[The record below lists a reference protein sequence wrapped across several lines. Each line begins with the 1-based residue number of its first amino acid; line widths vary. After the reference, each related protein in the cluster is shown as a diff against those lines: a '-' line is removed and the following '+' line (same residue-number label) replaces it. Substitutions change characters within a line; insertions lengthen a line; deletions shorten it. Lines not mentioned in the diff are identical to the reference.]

1 MHTRHVVVWLDH
13 SEAHVI
19 HFNREGSESEHIRAA
34 AKPHLH
40 VKAQGQAGSGR
51 SAEDRTYLDA
61 VVSAVEDAQEILLV
75 GPGSEKA
82 ALYKHMLKSHHPVA
96 EKVVS
101 VESAD
106 HPTDAQLLAY
116 ARKYFIASDR
126 MQHGL

>member
-19 HFNREGSESEHIRAA
+19 HFNREGSEAEHIRAT
-34 AKPHLH
+34 AKPHRH
-40 VKAQGQAGSGR
+40 VKANARTGSGR
-51 SAEDRTYLDA
+51 SAEDRAYLDA
-61 VVSAVEDAQEILLV
+61 VVSAVEDAEEILVV
-75 GPGSEKA
+75 GPGSEKVS
-82 ALYKHMLKSHHPVA
+82 LYKHMLEAHHPVA

-116 ARKYFIASDR
+116 ARKYFVASDR
-126 MQHGL
+126 MRHGT

>member
-1 MHTRHVVVWLDH
+1 MQTRHVVVWLDH

-19 HFNREGSESEHIRAA
+19 HFNREASEAEHIRAT
-34 AKPHLH
+34 AKPHLN
-40 VKAQGQAGSGR
+40 VRAGVRAGSGR
-51 SAEDRTYLDA
+51 SAQDRAYLDA
-61 VVSAVEDAQEILLV
+61 VVSAVKDAQEILVV

-82 ALYKHMLKSHHPVA
+82 QLYKHMLKAHHPVA

-116 ARKYFIASDR
+116 ARKYFLASDR
-126 MQHGL
+126 MRLGL